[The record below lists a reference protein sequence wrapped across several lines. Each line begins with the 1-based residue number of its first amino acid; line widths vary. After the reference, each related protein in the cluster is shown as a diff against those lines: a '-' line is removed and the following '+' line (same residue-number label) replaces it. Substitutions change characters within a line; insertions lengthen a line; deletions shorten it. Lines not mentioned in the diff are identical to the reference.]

1 MGVTPAIEGHR
12 LHRFFHTDDDEV
24 LALQGVSIVAER
36 GELVAL
42 RGPSASGKS
51 TLLACLAGLDEP
63 DAGMVRIDGSPMTRR
78 SEAERASLRARSVGV
93 LLQSRNLVGHLSVRQ
108 NVHLAQRLAGRPA
121 SADGLLEQLGL
132 AARSDSA
139 PTQLSGG
146 EAARAGLAVA
156 LANDPLVL
164 LADEPTAEIDEGTAT
179 EILWLLR
186 AHADGGRSVIVATH
200 SDVVAGIADRVVELS
215 DGRVVA

>member
-1 MGVTPAIEGHR
+1 
-12 LHRFFHTDDDEV
+12 
-24 LALQGVSIVAER
+24 
-36 GELVAL
+36 
-42 RGPSASGKS
+42 
-51 TLLACLAGLDEP
+51 
-63 DAGMVRIDGSPMTRR
+63 
-78 SEAERASLRARSVGV
+78 
-93 LLQSRNLVGHLSVRQ
+93 VRQ

-121 SADGLLEQLGL
+121 SADGLLDQLGL